1 MLVFYT
7 PSHHSLSLSADDI
20 QLYYLQMTRYW
31 FQFMRRMREIE
42 DIQSYADRM
51 ATVSP
56 SHAGADVTSS
66 HIPSGTRNRSGS
78 PTVLPKQLVYDDV
91 DSGSPHSPRSTAKPH
106 TSRSRMSLSFIIQSD
121 LRRFIQGSL
130 CLQMISICLKNVHTS
145 LNIVTWKF
153 FGRFS

>member
-1 MLVFYT
+1 
-7 PSHHSLSLSADDI
+7 
-20 QLYYLQMTRYW
+20 
-31 FQFMRRMREIE
+31 MRRMREIE

-51 ATVSP
+51 AAVSP

-66 HIPSGTRNRSGS
+66 HPPSRTRNRSGS
-78 PTVLPKQLVYDDV
+78 PTVLPKQLVHDDV

-106 TSRSRMSLSFIIQSD
+106 ISRSRMSLSFIIQSD
-121 LRRFIQGSL
+121 WRFIQGSL

-145 LNIVTWKF
+145 LNIVTWRF